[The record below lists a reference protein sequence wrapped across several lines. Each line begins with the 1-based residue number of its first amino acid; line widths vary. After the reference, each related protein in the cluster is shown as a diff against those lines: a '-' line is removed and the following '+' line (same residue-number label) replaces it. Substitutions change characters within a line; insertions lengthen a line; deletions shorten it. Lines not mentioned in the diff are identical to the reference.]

1 VTRALV
7 LGLGNILLGDEGV
20 GVRVI
25 ERLLEQYDLPQGLQV
40 IDGGTLGMALLPY
53 VEEAAH
59 LVLIDAVQAQQAPG
73 TLFRLVGDEMLGF
86 LQKAGASAPQESL
99 YNLVTVSMLQGY
111 LPEDVVM
118 WGIEIEPSGVGLE
131 LSQQVAAQVDVLVG
145 KVLAE
150 LARWGIHPRRRV

>member
-1 VTRALV
+1 
-7 LGLGNILLGDEGV
+7 
-20 GVRVI
+20 
-25 ERLLEQYDLPQGLQV
+25 
-40 IDGGTLGMALLPY
+40 
-53 VEEAAH
+53 
-59 LVLIDAVQAQQAPG
+59 
-73 TLFRLVGDEMLGF
+73 
-86 LQKAGASAPQESL
+86 L